1 MKIAIMGAG
10 GVGGYFGGRLAAS
23 GADVT
28 FIARGAHL
36 EALGQNGL
44 QILSPLGDARI
55 QPVKAVADPA
65 AIGPVDMVWLAV
77 KLWSTEDAAAAL
89 GPLIGPGT
97 GIVPFQNGVEA
108 VDILTRQ
115 YGREHVLGG
124 VAHIAAFIEAPG
136 VIRHNGTMAKLT
148 FGELDGR
155 PTPRAEALLRACRQA
170 GIDATLSEDIL
181 RAVWMKFVFLVGLSG
196 MTSLTRMPIGPVRE
210 DPDTRPL
217 LLRVMEEAA
226 AVGRARGVPLAEDAA
241 TQQLAFADGLPRDMI
256 SSMLGD
262 LRRGNRLELPW
273 LSGAVVRLGKESGVP
288 TPVNEFVVAALK
300 LHAEGAKE
308 SR

>member
-1 MKIAIMGAG
+1 LKIAIMGAG

-23 GADVT
+23 SADVT

-36 EALGQNGL
+36 DALRREGL
-44 QILSPLGDARI
+44 RILSPLGDARVH
-55 QPVKAVADPA
+55 PVKAVADPGEV
-65 AIGPVDMVWLAV
+65 GPVDMIWLAV
-77 KLWSTEDAAAAL
+77 KLWSTEEAAAAL
-89 GPLIGPGT
+89 RPLVGPGT

-108 VDILTRQ
+108 VDILIRH

-124 VAHIAAFIEAPG
+124 VAHIAALIEAPG
-136 VIRHNGTMAKLT
+136 AIRHNGTMAKLT
-148 FGELDGR
+148 FGELDGK

-170 GIDATLSEDIL
+170 GIDAALSDDIL

-196 MTSLTRMPIGPVRE
+196 MTSLTRMPIGAVRE
-210 DPDTRPL
+210 DPDTRAML
-217 LLRVMEEAA
+217 VRVMKEAA
-226 AVGRARGVPLAEDAA
+226 DLGRARGVPLPDDAA
-241 TQQLAFADGLPRDMI
+241 GQQLAFADGLPHEMI

-273 LSGAVVRLGKESGVP
+273 LSGAVARLGKESGVP
-288 TPVNEFVVAALK
+288 TPANEFIVAALK

>member
-1 MKIAIMGAG
+1 MGAG

-36 EALGQNGL
+36 DALRREGL
-44 QILSPLGDARI
+44 RILSPLGDALVH
-55 QPVKAVADPA
+55 PVKAVADPGEV
-65 AIGPVDMVWLAV
+65 GPVDMVWLAV
-77 KLWSTEDAAAAL
+77 KLWSTEDAVAAL
-89 GPLIGPGT
+89 RPLVGPGT
-97 GIVPFQNGVEA
+97 GIIPFQNGVEA
-108 VDILTRQ
+108 VDILARH

-124 VAHIAAFIEAPG
+124 VAHIAALIEAPG

-148 FGELDGR
+148 FGELDGK
-155 PTPRAEALLRACRQA
+155 PTPRADALLRACRQA
-170 GIDATLSEDIL
+170 GIDAALSDEIL

-196 MTSLTRMPIGPVRE
+196 LTSLTRLPIGPVRE
-210 DPDTRPL
+210 DPDTRAL
-217 LLRVMEEAA
+217 LLRVMQEAA
-226 AVGRARGVPLAEDAA
+226 AVGRSRGVPLAQDAA
-241 TQQLAFADGLPRDMI
+241 DQQLVFADGLPREMI

-262 LRRGNRLELPW
+262 LRRANRLELPW

-288 TPVNEFVVAALK
+288 TPANEFIVAALK